1 MPPWRPAAIRPRA
14 AEGGRPVSPAPL
26 ATASTPTTRFSTARQ
41 LVIACQIE
49 SVVAA
54 EHADE
59 IAATKGV
66 DIIFVGRNDLA
77 ADAGHLLDLDHPDV
91 DRLVALSLS
100 AAKRHGKWAGTVPST
115 KRTWQT
121 LFDDGFD
128 FVLPSGD
135 ISMLRDAAT
144 AEIAE
149 YSAYLGRPKLVSGAG
164 E

>member
-1 MPPWRPAAIRPRA
+1 M
-14 AEGGRPVSPAPL
+14 
-26 ATASTPTTRFSTARQ
+26 
-41 LVIACQIE
+41 
-49 SVVAA
+49 AA

-59 IAATKGV
+59 IAATEGV
-66 DIIFVGRNDLA
+66 DIILVGRNDLA

-91 DRLVALSLS
+91 DRLVELSLS

-115 KRTWQT
+115 KRPWQD

-144 AEIAE
+144 VEIAE
-149 YSAYLGRPKLVSGAG
+149 YRAYRDRPKLVSGTG